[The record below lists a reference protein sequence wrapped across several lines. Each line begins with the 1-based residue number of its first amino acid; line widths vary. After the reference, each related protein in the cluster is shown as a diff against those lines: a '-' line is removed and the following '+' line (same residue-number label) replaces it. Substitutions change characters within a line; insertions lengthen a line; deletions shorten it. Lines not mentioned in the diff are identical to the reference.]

1 MIKDIFK
8 NNIHTIM
15 TFTAISLLAAII
27 ITGAAEVSSFKKES
41 DAIVSF
47 IDSIESEV
55 KLMQLARAA
64 VIMEDLKS
72 VWTSNEN
79 KWAMLID
86 HFEIDNIDTSL
97 LRAEQY
103 IRQEET
109 GLAIAELAALRQ
121 YFRHIPEK
129 ESFLLKN
136 IL

>member
-1 MIKDIFK
+1 MIKDTLK

-15 TFTAISLLAAII
+15 TFSAIALLAVII
-27 ITGAAEVSSFKKES
+27 IAGTAGISSFKKES
-41 DAIVSF
+41 EMITDF
-47 IDSIESEV
+47 IDSVESEI
-55 KLMQLARAA
+55 KQMQLAKAA
-64 VIMEDLKS
+64 AIMDDLKRL
-72 VWTSNEN
+72 WTVKEN

-97 LRAEQY
+97 TRAEQY

-121 YFRHIPEK
+121 YIRHIPEK

-136 IL
+136 IF